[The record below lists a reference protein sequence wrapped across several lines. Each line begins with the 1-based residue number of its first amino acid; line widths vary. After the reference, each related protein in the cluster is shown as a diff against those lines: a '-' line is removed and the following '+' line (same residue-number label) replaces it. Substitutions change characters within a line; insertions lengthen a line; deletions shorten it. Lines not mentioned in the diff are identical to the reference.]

1 MPRRVSPTSS
11 ATATLAKPRRKARSR
26 AAPIVP
32 ALCVGILASADKALA
47 HGERRDGI
55 AVAASAAEVGAVEK
69 ACRERGWRTIRI
81 PASADPR
88 RTRAAL
94 EREKPDVVFHLA
106 ESVGGDARVE
116 SLLAA
121 LLEGLG
127 IPYTGSTSHALWTGL
142 HKPIA
147 REKLAAAGVPVP
159 VGFVLETARG
169 SVPRAFR
176 RKARSRWIV
185 KPSREDASHG
195 ISIAS
200 VVTGEKAL
208 RERAAWVIKT
218 YAQPALVEEFVEG
231 REFNVSILESANGPR
246 VLSLSEID
254 FEKFPEGAPRL
265 VTFASKWMEGS
276 AEFRGTPSIAARKT
290 APGTARAIRE
300 AAKGAWK
307 AVGMS
312 GYGRIDIR
320 IAEDGAPRVLDVN
333 PNPDVSPGAGL
344 AKAAERDGL
353 THEEL
358 IAGIVESALRRA
370 RSRAASAAAS

>member
-1 MPRRVSPTSS
+1 VRSAASTAAPRESV
-11 ATATLAKPRRKARSR
+11 ASR
-26 AAPIVP
+26 ARVIVP
-32 ALCVGILASADKALA
+32 ICVGILASADNALA
-47 HGERRDGI
+47 HGEPRDRI
-55 AVAASAAEVGAVEK
+55 AVAAAAVEVGAVES
-69 ACRERGWRTIRI
+69 ACRARGWRTTHI

-106 ESVGGDARVE
+106 ESVGGDSRVE

-127 IPYTGSTSHALWTGL
+127 LPYTGSGSKALWAGL

-147 REKLAAAGVPVP
+147 RKKLSAAGVAVP
-159 VGFVLETARG
+159 EGFVLETAR
-169 SVPRAFR
+169 SPVPRLFR
-176 RKARSRWIV
+176 RKPKARWIV

-195 ISIAS
+195 IAIES
-200 VVTGEKAL
+200 VVSGEKAV
-208 RERAAWVIKT
+208 RERAAFVIRT

-231 REFNVSILESANGPR
+231 REFNVSILEGANGPR
-246 VLSLSEID
+246 VLPLSEID
-254 FEKFPEGAPRL
+254 FEKFPKGAPRL
-265 VTFASKWMEGS
+265 VTFASKWMKTS
-276 AEFRGTPSIAARKT
+276 AEFRGTPSIAARRT
-290 APGTARAIRE
+290 APGTARAIKE
-300 AAKGAWK
+300 AAKAAWK
-307 AVGMS
+307 ALGLRD
-312 GYGRIDIR
+312 YGRVDIR
-320 IAEDGAPRVLDVN
+320 IGEDGDPRVLDVN

>member
-1 MPRRVSPTSS
+1 MSRRVNREATRTKARRLSS
-11 ATATLAKPRRKARSR
+11 ARARQ
-26 AAPIVP
+26 IVP
-32 ALCVGILASADKALA
+32 TLCVGILASADDALA
-47 HGERRDGI
+47 NGEARDGI
-55 AVAASAAEVGAVEK
+55 AVAACAAEVGAVES
-69 ACRERGWRTIRI
+69 ACRARGWRTARI
-81 PASADPR
+81 AAGADPR

-94 EREKPDVVFHLA
+94 ERERPDVVFHLA

-127 IPYTGSTSHALWTGL
+127 VPYTGSGPDALWTGL

-147 REKLAAAGVPVP
+147 REKLAAAGVAVP
-159 VGFVLETARG
+159 EGFVLETA
-169 SVPRAFR
+169 SSPVPRAFR
-176 RKARSRWIV
+176 RKPKARWIV

-195 ISIAS
+195 ISIES
-200 VVTGEKAL
+200 VVCGERAL
-208 RERAAWVIKT
+208 RERAAFVIRT

-231 REFNVSILESANGPR
+231 REFNVSILEGANGPR
-246 VLSLSEID
+246 VLPLSEID
-254 FEKFPEGAPRL
+254 FEKFPKGAPRL

-276 AEFRGTPSIAARKT
+276 AEFRGSPSIAARRT
-290 APGTARAIRE
+290 APGMARGIRE
-300 AAKGAWK
+300 AAKAAWK
-307 AVGMS
+307 AVGLRD
-312 GYGRIDIR
+312 YGRVDIR

-353 THEEL
+353 SHGDL

-370 RSRAASAAAS
+370 RSRAASAATR